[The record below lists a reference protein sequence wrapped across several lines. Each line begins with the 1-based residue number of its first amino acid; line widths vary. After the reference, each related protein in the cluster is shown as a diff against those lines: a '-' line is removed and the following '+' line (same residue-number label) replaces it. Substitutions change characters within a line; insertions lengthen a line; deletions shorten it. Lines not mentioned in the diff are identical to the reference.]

1 MFDSFLYL
9 LRSKGLKVSMT
20 EWMTLNEALDKG
32 MTHASFSEFYYLCR
46 SVLVKSESEFDKFDG
61 EFSGGYSRGA
71 YELAEQA
78 AGNTGK
84 L

>member
-46 SVLVKSESEFDKFDG
+46 AFLLSPKASLISSTVHFWN
-61 EFSGGYSRGA
+61 FSRI
-71 YELAEQA
+71 
-78 AGNTGK
+78 
-84 L
+84 